1 MARRSSKQT
10 LSMLIF
16 MCLSQAGYSAEH
28 ELKTNPFARSVE
40 VQEQAYSPA
49 SQPAAQDVSVPFVL
63 RGTMVAGQQ
72 SLANISGVIVP
83 LGDEINGYKLVG
95 VQEREVVLLKDA
107 DRRVLTVDGDTGG
120 SQ

>member
-1 MARRSSKQT
+1 
-10 LSMLIF
+10 MLVF

-28 ELKTNPFARSVE
+28 ELKTNPFARSVG
-40 VQEQAYSPA
+40 VQKQAHALA

-83 LGDEINGYKLVG
+83 LGEEINGYKLVS
-95 VQEREVVLLKDA
+95 VQEREVVLRKDN
-107 DRRVLTVDGDTGG
+107 DRKVLTVDVDTEGG
-120 SQ
+120 R